1 METKIEDLPKGLIPE
16 KSILAGFRGSIAH
29 NTYMPPDN
37 PNGIDDIDLMAVY
50 MAPVEYYIGLG
61 HGRRYRK
68 GSHVITGK
76 FDCARYELK
85 HFINLALKS
94 NPSILSL
101 LWIEDKHYL
110 KVSDDMR
117 VLLDNKELFSSKQAY
132 TTFTGYA
139 ASQLKRMEKFNYNG
153 YMGAKRKALV
163 DKYGYDCKN
172 ASHLIRLLSMGIEFL
187 NTGRLKVFRT
197 TDAEDLMDI
206 KTGKWTVEKVKSYA
220 EELRAQTKEAYEKS
234 PLPDNPDQEKI
245 EELLMEIIGNYVYKE
260 YYGKE
265 KEKTHS

>member
-1 METKIEDLPKGLIPE
+1 MKIKMEDLPDGLIPE
-16 KSILAGFRGSIAH
+16 SSVLAGFRGSIAH
-29 NTYMPPDN
+29 NTYISPTD

-61 HGRRYRK
+61 RGRRYRK
-68 GSHVITGK
+68 GSHVIDGK

-101 LWIEDKHYL
+101 LWIKEEHYL

-117 VLLDNKELFSSKQAY
+117 VLLDNKDLFSSKQAY

-139 ASQLKRMEKFNYNG
+139 TSQLKKMEKFNYEG
-153 YMGAKRKALV
+153 YMGVKRKSLV
-163 DKYGYDCKN
+163 DRYGYDCKN
-172 ASHLIRLLSMGIEFL
+172 ASHLIRLLKMGAEFL
-187 NTGRLKVFRT
+187 DSGKLKIYRT
-197 TDAEDLMDI
+197 IDARMLTQI
-206 KTGKWTVEKVKSYA
+206 KAGMWTLDDVKQRAA
-220 EELRAQTKEAYEKS
+220 EELDNVKS
-234 PLPDNPDQEKI
+234 AFAHSKLPDYPNREKV
-245 EELLMEIIGNYVYKE
+245 EELLMKIIGNYVYKE

-265 KEKTHS
+265 KKNT

>member
-1 METKIEDLPKGLIPE
+1 MEIKIEDLPDGLIPE
-16 KSILAGFRGSIAH
+16 NSVLTGFRGSIAH
-29 NTYMPPDN
+29 NTYMPSDN
-37 PNGIDDIDLMAVY
+37 PNSVDDIDLMAVY

-68 GSHVITGK
+68 GSHVINGK
-76 FDCARYELK
+76 YDCARYELK

-110 KVSDDMR
+110 KISDDMKI
-117 VLLDNKELFSSKQAY
+117 LLDNKELFSSKQAY

-139 ASQLKRMEKFNYNG
+139 ASQLKKMEKFNYEG
-153 YMGAKRKALV
+153 YMGVKRKSLV

-172 ASHLIRLLSMGIEFL
+172 ASHLIRLLKMGAEFL
-187 NTGRLKVFRT
+187 DSGKLNVFRT
-197 TDAEDLMDI
+197 TDARMLTQIKIGMWTLED
-206 KTGKWTVEKVKSYA
+206 VKQRA
-220 EELRAQTKEAYEKS
+220 DEELANVRSAYEKS
-234 PLPDNPDQEKI
+234 TLPDYPDQEKI
-245 EELLMEIIGNYVYKE
+245 EELLMEIITNYVYKE

-265 KEKTHS
+265 NKEA

>member
-1 METKIEDLPKGLIPE
+1 MEIKIEDLPEGLIPE
-16 KSILAGFRGSIAH
+16 ESILAGFRGSIAH
-29 NTYMPPDN
+29 NTYIPSDN
-37 PNGIDDIDLMAVY
+37 PKGIDDIDLMAVY

-68 GSHVITGK
+68 GSHVLNGK

-110 KVSDDMR
+110 KISDGMKT
-117 VLLDNKELFSSKQAY
+117 LLDNKELFSSKQAY

-139 ASQLKRMEKFNYNG
+139 ASQLKKMERFNYKG

-163 DKYGYDCKN
+163 NKYGYDCKN
-172 ASHLIRLLSMGIEFL
+172 ASHLIRLLKMGAEFL
-187 NTGRLKVFRT
+187 DSGKLKVYRT
-197 TDAEDLMDI
+197 GDARMLTQI
-206 KTGKWTVEKVKSYA
+206 KTGMWTLEDVKQRANEELDNVKSAFANSKLPA
-220 EELRAQTKEAYEKS
+220 E
-234 PLPDNPDQEKI
+234 PDRKAV
-245 EELLMEIIGNYVYKE
+245 EELLME
-260 YYGKE
+260 
-265 KEKTHS
+265 S